1 MLANCDTIAP
11 ANDNYGENAVKLH
24 DFKLA
29 PSPRRV
35 RIFLAEKGLEVDTV
49 QVNLREREQFG
60 DAYRAINPWCTVPA
74 LELDDGTCISE
85 IDAICRYF
93 EDIHPDPP
101 LMGVDHQDRAVVAM
115 WNRRLEN
122 DGFGAA
128 LDAFRNSNPRME
140 NRALTGPHDVA
151 QIAALAE
158 RSRGRLER
166 LYTILDG
173 RLAENEFI
181 AGPRFSVVDITALV
195 TIDFATRFE
204 LEMAPGQAHLKRWY
218 DQVNAR
224 PSAQA

>member
-1 MLANCDTIAP
+1 MAP
-11 ANDNYGENAVKLH
+11 ANDRNREIAVKLH

-60 DAYRAINPWCTVPA
+60 EAYRAINPWCTVPA

-93 EDIHPDPP
+93 EDTHPDPP
-101 LMGVDHQDRAVVAM
+101 LMGVDSQDRAVVTM

-128 LDAFRNSNPRME
+128 LDAFRNSSPRME

-158 RSRGRLER
+158 RSRGRIER
-166 LYTILDG
+166 LYALLDG

-181 AGPRFSVVDITALV
+181 AGPRFSIADITALV

-204 LEMAPGQAHLKRWY
+204 LEMAPDQAHLKRWY
-218 DQVNAR
+218 DQINAR